1 MAHHAASAH
10 NGHHAEMHEHHV
22 MDVAVYWKVFLALMF
37 FLILTV
43 AAAIF
48 DLQVII
54 QKATGLNIRGLN
66 IMIMLTIAVIKATL
80 VVMYFMH
87 VKDGTRLT
95 WIWAAA
101 GFVWLLLMFA
111 MIMSDYIARGEVEQ
125 APPGWEQIH

>member
-1 MAHHAASAH
+1 
-10 NGHHAEMHEHHV
+10 MHEHHV
-22 MDVAVYWKVFLALMF
+22 MDVAVYWKVFGALMV
-37 FLILTV
+37 LLLLTV
-43 AAAIF
+43 GAAIF
-48 DLQVII
+48 DVQIWFQNL
-54 QKATGLNIRGLN
+54 TGMNVRGLN

-80 VVMYFMH
+80 VVLYFMH

-125 APPGWEQIH
+125 APTGWEQVH